1 MPALIF
7 VFAVMLANTPD
18 YFSRDSPVPKVQLKC
33 NCTVKLETGL
43 LAYQALTWVKTRVL
57 HVYLAGVLSAQED
70 AA

>member
-1 MPALIF
+1 MPALTF
-7 VFAVMLANTPD
+7 VFAVLLANTPN
-18 YFSRDSPVPKVQLKC
+18 YFSRESPVPKVQVKC

-43 LAYQALTWVKTRVL
+43 LAYQALTLVTIRVL